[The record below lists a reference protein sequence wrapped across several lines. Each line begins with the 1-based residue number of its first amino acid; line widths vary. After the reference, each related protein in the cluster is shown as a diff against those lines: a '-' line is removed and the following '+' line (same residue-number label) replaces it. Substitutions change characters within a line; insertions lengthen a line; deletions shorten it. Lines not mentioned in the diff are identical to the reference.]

1 MNEDTAIE
9 NFILELIELGVVV
22 GAGGGVCQFD
32 TVTHAFIATRVALSH
47 VQLCGL
53 ICLPLH
59 NYMKLRQEDTGTSE
73 SLQAV

>member
-1 MNEDTAIE
+1 MVREM
-9 NFILELIELGVVV
+9 GVVV

-59 NYMKLRQEDTGTSE
+59 SYMKLRQEDTGTS
-73 SLQAV
+73 LQAVWST